1 MIDIAASEEEIKRW
15 KAAAEQEAAAGESIE
30 QEFTAQVYI
39 QIFLITFYFLH
50 YSFLKFS

>member
-30 QEFTAQVYI
+30 QEFTARVYI
-39 QIFLITFYFLH
+39 
-50 YSFLKFS
+50 